1 MKFELPYDDELYLAQ
16 NALNFKLASSKG
28 KSEMRNILSSTLGF
42 LLLSGFLFW
51 ADKWIVGLI
60 FSVIC
65 LMCALYYFLYLQS
78 FRKSK
83 SVFDEELDTFR
94 AKYKDLDE
102 TYIWEFLEDEFH
114 YEDHEQRLWMKWST
128 FSGFR
133 IIDDYLFFYLKNR
146 SDEAPFI
153 LARAA
158 VGNEEF
164 EKLINFMDTK
174 IPRLDTA

>member
-16 NALNFKLASSKG
+16 NALNFKLASKKG
-28 KSEMRNILSSTLGF
+28 KSEMRNILSYTLGF

-51 ADKWIVGLI
+51 ADIWILGLI

-83 SVFDEELDTFR
+83 SVFYEELDTFR
-94 AKYKDLDE
+94 AKYKALDE
-102 TYIWEFLEDEFH
+102 TYVWEFLEDEFH
-114 YEDHEQRLWMKWST
+114 YEDFEQRLWLKWST

-133 IIDDYLFFYLKNR
+133 IIEDHIFFYLTNR
-146 SDEAPFI
+146 PEENTLILGKAATGNDEF
-153 LARAA
+153 
-158 VGNEEF
+158 GN
-164 EKLINFMDTK
+164 LISFLDTK
-174 IPRLDTA
+174 IPRLE